1 MRMEAAADS
10 TDRLERP
17 RRQRQLYG
25 RRVGRALTSDLE
37 RLIATHL
44 PPLRLDLGAP
54 PPSPLSSL
62 FGAPVQDIWLEI
74 GFGGGEH
81 LLWQAEQNRS
91 IGMIG
96 CEPFISG
103 VAKLVRGV
111 DEAGLRSVRLYDDDA
126 RHVLDWLPEA
136 SIGRVFV
143 LFPDPW
149 PKKRHRKRRLLSEA
163 GLSAVARVLR
173 PGGELRFA
181 TDIADYA
188 AMVVASVD
196 KRADFEA
203 NPGLLPERPADWP
216 LTRYA
221 EKAVEAGRQCA
232 FFRFRRV

>member
-1 MRMEAAADS
+1 MEAAADS

-17 RRQRQLYG
+17 KRQRQLYG

-37 RLIATHL
+37 RLIATRL
-44 PPLRLDLGAP
+44 PPLRLDLSAP
-54 PPSPLSSL
+54 APAPLSGL
-62 FGAPVQDIWLEI
+62 FGAAVQDVWLEI

-91 IGMIG
+91 VGMIG

-126 RHVLDWLPEA
+126 RHVLDWLPSS
-136 SIGRVFV
+136 SIARVFV

-149 PKKRHRKRRLLSEA
+149 PKKRHHKRRLLNDN

-188 AMVVASVD
+188 AMVVASVE
-196 KRADFEA
+196 KRGDFEA
-203 NPGLLPERPADWP
+203 NPGLLPERPGDWP

-221 EKAVEAGRQCA
+221 EKAIEAGRRCA

>member
-1 MRMEAAADS
+1 
-10 TDRLERP
+10 
-17 RRQRQLYG
+17 
-25 RRVGRALTSDLE
+25 
-37 RLIATHL
+37 
-44 PPLRLDLGAP
+44 
-54 PPSPLSSL
+54 
-62 FGAPVQDIWLEI
+62 
-74 GFGGGEH
+74 
-81 LLWQAEQNRS
+81 
-91 IGMIG
+91 
-96 CEPFISG
+96 
-103 VAKLVRGV
+103 
-111 DEAGLRSVRLYDDDA
+111 
-126 RHVLDWLPEA
+126 VLDWLPEA